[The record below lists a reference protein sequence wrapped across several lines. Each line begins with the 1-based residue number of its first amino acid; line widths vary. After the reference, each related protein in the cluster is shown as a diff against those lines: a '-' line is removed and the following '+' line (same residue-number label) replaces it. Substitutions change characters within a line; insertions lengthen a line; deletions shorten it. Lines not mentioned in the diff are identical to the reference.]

1 MISIK
6 QVSPEVDMHGIHAP
20 GGMSYYNDSN
30 LALSCRKALRIHFVQ
45 TLRRNLVMY
54 TKGFRLTTGGYGR
67 GARIV
72 LPTFTTFPRK
82 LPSYPAVLVDA
93 ASEWTRKKVH
103 DPCWV

>member
-1 MISIK
+1 
-6 QVSPEVDMHGIHAP
+6 
-20 GGMSYYNDSN
+20 
-30 LALSCRKALRIHFVQ
+30 
-45 TLRRNLVMY
+45 MY

-82 LPSYPAVLVDA
+82 LPSYPAILVDA
-93 ASEWTRKKVH
+93 TSEWTRKKVH